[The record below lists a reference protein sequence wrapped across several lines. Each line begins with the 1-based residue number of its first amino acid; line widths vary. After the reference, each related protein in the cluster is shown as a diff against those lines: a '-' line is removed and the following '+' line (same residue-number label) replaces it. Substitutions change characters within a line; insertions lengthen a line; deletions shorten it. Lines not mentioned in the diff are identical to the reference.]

1 MILILPFFLFTKP
14 RSVNNQNVE
23 QSDIN
28 TQLSSHPLISPLL
41 KIIGLITI
49 ISSLGTSDP
58 ILNLRYRFGT
68 ILGFSRIDLFLDT
81 INNPDLLQRFINTI
95 QIDYFQVSVG
105 IVIIAISY
113 LIESNN
119 NQHNDSISKGSV
131 GEDIVFEVLYKYR
144 NKVKGL
150 LYNDIIIGD
159 FEKST
164 QIDHLL
170 ITNNAIYFVETK
182 RYGGGVIG
190 DDSKENWYQIKFN
203 GSKKV
208 KNSFLNPFIQNEHH
222 IKRFKEYMG
231 EIELP
236 PLINIVCFV
245 VNEAQT
251 LDLSKI
257 INRNKN
263 YHLTDDKRLS
273 ALITKLDNEHKVEKT
288 STLALEQQSNHLIE
302 VKNRITEIVATDK
315 ESRQNHSNRLKLK
328 EVEQYEDENLE

>member
-1 MILILPFFLFTKP
+1 MIVIILALI
-14 RSVNNQNVE
+14 V
-23 QSDIN
+23 
-28 TQLSSHPLISPLL
+28 
-41 KIIGLITI
+41 IGWI
-49 ISSLGTSDP
+49 
-58 ILNLRYRFGT
+58 
-68 ILGFSRIDLFLDT
+68 
-81 INNPDLLQRFINTI
+81 INNPIPSIIFIGLLFIAWGYNN
-95 QIDYFQVSVG
+95 G
-105 IVIIAISY
+105 IFN
-113 LIESNN
+113 SNYT
-119 NQHNDSISKGSV
+119 QYNDPISKGSV
-131 GEDIVFEVLYKYR
+131 GEDIVSEVLYKYR

-159 FEKST
+159 FERST

-170 ITNNAIYFVETK
+170 VTNNAIYFVETK
-182 RYGGGVIG
+182 RYGGGVFG
-190 DDSKENWYQIKFN
+190 DDSKENWYQVIFK

-245 VNEAQT
+245 VNEEQT

-263 YHLTDDKRLS
+263 YYLTDDKRLLS
-273 ALITKLDNEHKVEKT
+273 LITKIDTENKVSKT

-302 VKNRITEIVATDK
+302 VKNRITEIVVTD
-315 ESRQNHSNRLKLK
+315 EEQRQNHIKRLMLK
-328 EVEQYEDENLE
+328 EVEQLEDDNLE

>member
-1 MILILPFFLFTKP
+1 MNLVNDMAKKRYRRRQIKSFSSLILIILA
-14 RSVNNQNVE
+14 
-23 QSDIN
+23 
-28 TQLSSHPLISPLL
+28 LIV
-41 KIIGLITI
+41 IGWI
-49 ISSLGTSDP
+49 
-58 ILNLRYRFGT
+58 
-68 ILGFSRIDLFLDT
+68 
-81 INNPDLLQRFINTI
+81 INNPIPSIILIGLLFIAWGYNK
-95 QIDYFQVSVG
+95 G
-105 IVIIAISY
+105 IFN
-113 LIESNN
+113 SNYT
-119 NQHNDSISKGSV
+119 QYNDPISKGSV
-131 GEDIVFEVLYKYR
+131 GEDIVSEVLYKYR

-159 FEKST
+159 FERST

-170 ITNNAIYFVETK
+170 VTNNAIYFVETK
-182 RYGGGVIG
+182 RYAGGVFG
-190 DDSKENWYQIKFN
+190 DDSKENWYQVIFK

-251 LDLSKI
+251 LDLSQI

-263 YHLTDDKRLS
+263 YHLTDDRRLIS
-273 ALITKLDNEHKVEKT
+273 LITKIDNVSKVTKT

-302 VKNRITEIVATDK
+302 VKNRIAEIVVTD
-315 ESRQNHSNRLKLK
+315 EEQRQNHVKRLILK
-328 EVEQYEDENLE
+328 EVEQLEESDEIL